1 MYTKSLGRV
10 DMEKDIK
17 QLIEKIDTLQASV
30 DKLDEKLTKHIGFID
45 TTYEGLRSP
54 ISAAKRLLGR

>member
-1 MYTKSLGRV
+1 
-10 DMEKDIK
+10 MEKDIK

-54 ISAAKRLLGR
+54 ISCLLYTSPSPRD